1 MHFAAVILAAI
12 LVAGCSAAG
21 RAAVAPVSNLP
32 ASLLS
37 EAVDVS
43 QTTPAITIQHLVW
56 LQPYSVTGRTVS
68 EIRVSL
74 NGFGPYLEAENR
86 RYDAQTRW
94 SLELHP
100 RRQSSGNGC
109 RLAATTI
116 DLREV
121 IELPELA
128 GTDGLALEVF
138 DHWSLYRTALEQHE
152 RGHVERHYEV
162 VRALREAIL
171 TLGPADNCR
180 QLEDQLRSLKLNAI
194 TSMQAADLDYD
205 LRTGHGAIEGA
216 TFP

>member
-1 MHFAAVILAAI
+1 MHFAAVILVAI
-12 LVAGCSAAG
+12 LVAGCSATG
-21 RAAVAPVSNLP
+21 RAAVAPSSNLP
-32 ASLLS
+32 AVVLL

-56 LQPYSVTGRTVS
+56 LQPYSVTGQTVS

-128 GTDGLALEVF
+128 GTDGLAIGVL
-138 DHWSLYRTALEQHE
+138 DRWSLYRTA
-152 RGHVERHYEV
+152 
-162 VRALREAIL
+162 
-171 TLGPADNCR
+171 
-180 QLEDQLRSLKLNAI
+180 
-194 TSMQAADLDYD
+194 AADLDYD
-205 LRTGHGAIEGA
+205 HRTGHGAIEGA